1 MREEK
6 EKEGQV
12 QWTDPGFRFVY
23 ALRTN
28 DFANL
33 WGKMIA
39 TGTLVLET
47 GVLPVVF
54 SLGGEEC
61 RAENR
66 HESSE
71 GAFLAY
77 VVL

>member
-1 MREEK
+1 
-6 EKEGQV
+6 
-12 QWTDPGFRFVY
+12 
-23 ALRTN
+23 
-28 DFANL
+28 
-33 WGKMIA
+33 MIA

-47 GVLPVVF
+47 GVLPAVF

-61 RAENR
+61 RAEKR

-77 VVL
+77 VVKEIFLLNCVSPLPDGR